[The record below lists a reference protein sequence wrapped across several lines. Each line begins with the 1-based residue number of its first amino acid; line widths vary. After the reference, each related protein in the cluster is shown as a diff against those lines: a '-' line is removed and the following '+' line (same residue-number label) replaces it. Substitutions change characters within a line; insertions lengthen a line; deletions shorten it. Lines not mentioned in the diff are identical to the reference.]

1 MSFLTIAWLGGSLF
15 GYMFRST
22 GDRFCTWTLRFE
34 TWGSHSNVGEA
45 VEVICLL
52 ASFLVWKKLK
62 EKKRYQQVCLH
73 QNSEDLP
80 SQLQGTSKYSFVPKN
95 DQKGVQNP
103 TFLSKPHHFF
113 GGYVY
118 LYIQYQPC
126 WQEPHTWYPGILL
139 PNFGS
144 FSNIPVV
151 AMLPPWCQWEVT
163 ITVYQHLPTGAV

>member
-45 VEVICLL
+45 VEGICLL

-80 SQLQGTSKYSFVPKN
+80 SQLQGTSKYSFVPPFF
-95 DQKGVQNP
+95 GASLERC
-103 TFLSKPHHFF
+103 TKPHFSQQTPPIF
-113 GGYVY
+113 
-118 LYIQYQPC
+118 
-126 WQEPHTWYPGILL
+126 WGICISLDTVSTLL
-139 PNFGS
+139 TGTSHLIPWNFAS
-144 FSNIPVV
+144 E
-151 AMLPPWCQWEVT
+151 LW
-163 ITVYQHLPTGAV
+163 